1 MHLSKYFLPSLKM
14 SLLFNSFDNIELL
27 NGEKKGFITKEDKL
41 NFLSNNII
49 YISKLIIFFKNKNN
63 CQLLYFF

>member
-1 MHLSKYFLPSLKM
+1 M

-41 NFLSNNII
+41 NFLSN
-49 YISKLIIFFKNKNN
+49 KLNLKKLSI
-63 CQLLYFF
+63 LLNHYN